1 MDLCGYSPLLLD
13 ISFFIRKVSISI
25 KQNMRAGLLHLEQ

>member
-13 ISFFIRKVSISI
+13 ISFFIRKVLISI
-25 KQNMRAGLLHLEQ
+25 KQNMCAGLLHMEQ